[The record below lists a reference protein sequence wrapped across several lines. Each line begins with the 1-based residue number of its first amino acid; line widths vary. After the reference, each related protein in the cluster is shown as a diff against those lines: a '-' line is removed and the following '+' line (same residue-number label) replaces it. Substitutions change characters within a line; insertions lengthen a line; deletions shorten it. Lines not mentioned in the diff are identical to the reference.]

1 MTCDSITK
9 LIPLYYYGELTPE
22 EEDRVE
28 EHLHLCSGCTREME
42 RQRTLASSLDQ
53 RRIPTPDLLL
63 EDCRA
68 DLMAAVQGGAPRIEN
83 AKPAKGPWKLFLE
96 AIGASLAGFGR
107 IRQPVGALAL
117 VALGFFAARFTIS
130 TTPAGSGAV
139 PGSAAAP
146 ADNVFAT
153 VRSVQPDSS
162 GGVQIAFDETRRRV
176 VNGRMEDSNIQKL
189 LLAAAHEDNPAVR
202 VESVSLLKSRAGSS
216 EVRDALL
223 NAVSQDSNPGVR
235 LKALEGLKP
244 LAADAEVRKALARV
258 LLVDENAAVR
268 MLVVDLLVAHRDDAM
283 VGVLQNAVQKED
295 NTSVRLKVE
304 KALKDMNA
312 SVGTF

>member
-1 MTCDSITK
+1 MTCDSISK

-22 EEDRVE
+22 EEDRME
-28 EHLHLCSGCTREME
+28 EHLHQCSGCTREVE
-42 RQRTLASSLDQ
+42 RQRTLAASLDQ
-53 RRIPTPDLLL
+53 RRMQTPVLLL

-68 DLMAAVQGGAPRIEN
+68 DLMAAVQGGAPRMER
-83 AKPAKGPWKLFLE
+83 PAKGPWKLFLE

-107 IRQPVGALAL
+107 VRQPVAALAL
-117 VALGFFAARFTIS
+117 IALGFCAARFTSS
-130 TTPAGSGAV
+130 TTPAGSGAALS
-139 PGSAAAP
+139 SAATP
-146 ADNVFAT
+146 ADNVFST

-202 VESVSLLKSRAGSS
+202 VESMSLLKSRAGSS

-244 LAADAEVRKALARV
+244 LAGDAEVRKALARV

-268 MLVVDLLVAHRDDAM
+268 MLVVDLLVAQRDDAM
-283 VGVLQNAVQKED
+283 VGVLQGMVQRESD
-295 NTSVRLKVE
+295 NSVRLKME
-304 KALKDMNA
+304 KALKGMNA
-312 SVGTF
+312 SIGTF

>member
-1 MTCDSITK
+1 MTCDSISK

-28 EHLHLCSGCTREME
+28 EHLHQCSGCTREME
-42 RQRTLASSLDQ
+42 RQRTLAASLDQ
-53 RRIPTPDLLL
+53 RRIETPVLLL

-68 DLMAAVQGGAPRIEN
+68 DLMAAVQGGAPRMEN
-83 AKPAKGPWKLFLE
+83 PAKGPWKLFLE

-107 IRQPVGALAL
+107 VRQPVAALAL
-117 VALGFFAARFTIS
+117 IALGFCAARFTGS
-130 TTPAGSGAV
+130 TTPAGSGAAL
-139 PGSAAAP
+139 GSAATP

-244 LAADAEVRKALARV
+244 LAGDAEVRKALARV

-268 MLVVDLLVAHRDDAM
+268 MLVVDLLVAQRDDAM
-283 VGVLQNAVQKED
+283 VGVLQGMVQRESD
-295 NTSVRLKVE
+295 NSVRLKME
-304 KALKDMNA
+304 KALKGMNA
-312 SVGTF
+312 SIGTF